1 MSKKIKFKKKLKKN
15 FKILYAG
22 NLGEAQNFE
31 KIVEVAKNFLKKNYI

>member
-1 MSKKIKFKKKLKKN
+1 MKGGTNNTKH

-31 KIVEVAKNFLKKNYI
+31 KIIQVAKI